1 MLDPELRR
9 FGSHEGERE
18 LMSRGVSSEEGEEQE
33 EEAKKA
39 TIDAC
44 VVSGLFPL
52 CFPLFSPAA
61 ARGVQDDI

>member
-1 MLDPELRR
+1 
-9 FGSHEGERE
+9 
-18 LMSRGVSSEEGEEQE
+18 MSRGVSSEEGEEQE